1 MEEEDCK
8 PMFEGLPEIKG
19 SPSPE
24 DSDGSEERIMP
35 WKMIDGMPTEF
46 VRLR

>member
-19 SPSPE
+19 SPGPE
-24 DSDGSEERIMP
+24 DSDGSEERI
-35 WKMIDGMPTEF
+35 TEYAC
-46 VRLR
+46 LGSGIMT

>member
-19 SPSPE
+19 SASPE
-24 DSDGSEERIMP
+24 DSDGNKERIMDYACLGSGI
-35 WKMIDGMPTEF
+35 MT
-46 VRLR
+46 

>member
-8 PMFEGLPEIKG
+8 PMFEGLPEIEG

-24 DSDGSEERIMP
+24 DSDGSKGRILEYACLGSGIM
-35 WKMIDGMPTEF
+35 T
-46 VRLR
+46 

>member
-1 MEEEDCK
+1 MEEKDFK

-24 DSDGSEERIMP
+24 DSDGSEERIMECACLGSGI
-35 WKMIDGMPTEF
+35 MT
-46 VRLR
+46 